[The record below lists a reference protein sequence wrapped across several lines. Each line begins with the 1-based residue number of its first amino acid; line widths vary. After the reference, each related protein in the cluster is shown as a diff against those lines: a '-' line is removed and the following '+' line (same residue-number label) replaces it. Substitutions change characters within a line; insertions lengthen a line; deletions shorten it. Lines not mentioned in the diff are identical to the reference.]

1 VHNTKLTQRE
11 VSHFITA
18 TITTEEDGSKEEEE
32 MGLEEW
38 IEDTASPGG
47 SPLQPE
53 RCAESGFGPSDQ
65 PSTVKKGPEELAR
78 RPFNPHSMPS
88 VVA

>member
-18 TITTEEDGSKEEEE
+18 TITPEEAGSKEEEE
-32 MGLEEW
+32 MGLEEG

-47 SPLQPE
+47 SPL
-53 RCAESGFGPSDQ
+53 
-65 PSTVKKGPEELAR
+65 
-78 RPFNPHSMPS
+78 
-88 VVA
+88 